1 MTWEAFRSAVV
12 AAVTSAMPTAVRAPA
27 DNNGPTVTWS
37 DGPRPFAA
45 HRLLLSIVST
55 TFDHDH
61 DSALSEG
68 AEQALCSMATV
79 TVQVTAESTHDS
91 SARAG
96 TAGATAPGDA
106 LWLLEQ
112 VRLGLRRVSVL
123 DALVEAGVRIVGFP
137 AATTG
142 RSYPADGRI
151 ISAHS
156 FDVQFRTIFEF
167 DFGGDSEDAGLLER
181 VIGEGEAG
189 SDLEDVAFDVSDPT
203 PEP

>member
-1 MTWEAFRSAVV
+1 MTWEAFRTAVV
-12 AAVTSAMPTAVRAPA
+12 AAVVSAMPTAVRAPA

-61 DSALSEG
+61 DSSLSEG
-68 AEQALCSMATV
+68 AAQALCSMATV
-79 TVQVTAESTHDS
+79 TVQITAESTHDS
-91 SARAG
+91 SANSG
-96 TAGATAPGDA
+96 GAPGDA

-112 VRLGLRRVSVL
+112 VRLGLRRISVL
-123 DALVEAGVRIVGFP
+123 DALTTAGVRIVGFP
-137 AATTG
+137 VATIS
-142 RSYPADGRI
+142 RSYPADHRI

-156 FDVQFRTIFEF
+156 FDVQFRTIFEY
-167 DFGGDSEDAGLLER
+167 DFGGDAEDGGLIER

-189 SDLEDVAFDVSDPT
+189 GDLADVEFDVSDPT

>member
-1 MTWEAFRSAVV
+1 MTWEDFRDAVV
-12 AAVTSAMPTAVRAPA
+12 AAVTGAMPSAVRSPA
-27 DNNGPTVTWS
+27 NNDGPTVTWS

-55 TFDHDH
+55 TFDHDL
-61 DSALSEG
+61 DTSLSQG
-68 AEQALCSMATV
+68 GEQELSSMATV

-91 SARAG
+91 SARGGAG
-96 TAGATAPGDA
+96 GAPGDA

-112 VRLGLRRVSVL
+112 VRLGLRRVSVFE
-123 DALVEAGVRIVGFP
+123 ALVEAGVRIVGFP
-137 AATTG
+137 AATIS
-142 RSYPADGRI
+142 RSYPADSRI

-167 DFGGDSEDAGLLER
+167 DFDGDTEDAGLLER
-181 VIGEGEAG
+181 VIGEGATG
-189 SDLEDVAFDVSDPT
+189 GDLEDVAFDVGDPT

>member
-1 MTWEAFRSAVV
+1 MTWENLRAAVV
-12 AAVTSAMPTAVRAPA
+12 AAVTGAMPSAVRSPA
-27 DNNGPTVTWS
+27 NNDGPTVTWS

-55 TFDHDH
+55 TFDHDL
-61 DSALSEG
+61 DTSLSQG
-68 AEQALCSMATV
+68 GEQELSSMVTV

-91 SARAG
+91 SARSAS
-96 TAGATAPGDA
+96 APGDA
-106 LWLLEQ
+106 LWLIEQ

-137 AATTG
+137 GSTTS
-142 RSYPADGRI
+142 RSYLADGRLV
-151 ISAHS
+151 SAHS

-167 DFGGDSEDAGLLER
+167 DFAGDTEDAGLLER
-181 VIGEGEAG
+181 VIGEGAAG
-189 SDLEDVAFDVSDPT
+189 GDLEGVAFDVSDPT